1 IGMPTWDGIN
11 FNKPEYKGVEIT
23 YSTPF
28 YHPKTDKTSL
38 SIIGH
43 FNNIMFARP
52 SDMVFRGYEVTW
64 KYARLLLQYELDIAS
79 NLGNKQHKLFTD
91 FDIQPVINKQSMT
104 LDYFENKKLYFI
116 KSLDGVIKVIY

>member
-79 NLGNKQHKLFTD
+79 NLGNKQYKLFTD

-104 LDYFENKKLYFI
+104 LDYFENKKLSFL
-116 KSLDGVIKVIY
+116 KSLDGVIKTIY